1 MYKSFIRKITD
12 KFLFLK
18 KAEEN
23 YFPIALKEI
32 EIPEQQSNFDK
43 IKVLLK
49 KSSNQEAIID
59 TAVERQMEEHLFF
72 TKILLS
78 KSTEEKTNQIDIEI
92 FNTVV
97 ESVFILSTSKDYE
110 QKVDILFKLYV
121 ASARYVE
128 RNKLFNLNERPIDSV
143 GRSYAMRG
151 IYSGFSMFID
161 SVQKIEYQKQVD

>member
-1 MYKSFIRKITD
+1 MYKSFVRKITD

-18 KAEEN
+18 KAEEK

-43 IKVLLK
+43 IKTLLK

-59 TAVERQMEEHLFF
+59 TAVERQIEEYLFF
-72 TKILLS
+72 TKILLG
-78 KSTEEKTNQIDIEI
+78 KSTEEKTNKIDIEI

-97 ESVFILSTSKDYE
+97 EGIFILSISKDYE
-110 QKVDILFKLYV
+110 RKVDILFKLYV

-128 RNKLFNLNERPIDSV
+128 KNNLFNLNERPIDIL
-143 GRSYAMRG
+143 GGNYAIRG
-151 IYSGFSMFID
+151 IHNGFMMFIH
-161 SVQKIEYQKQVD
+161 SVEEA

>member
-18 KAEEN
+18 KAEEK

-43 IKVLLK
+43 IKALLK

-59 TAVERQMEEHLFF
+59 TAVERQIEEHLFF

-78 KSTEEKTNQIDIEI
+78 KSTEEKTNKIDVEI
-92 FNTVV
+92 FDAVV
-97 ESVFILSTSKDYE
+97 GDIFILSTSKNY
-110 QKVDILFKLYV
+110 
-121 ASARYVE
+121 
-128 RNKLFNLNERPIDSV
+128 
-143 GRSYAMRG
+143 
-151 IYSGFSMFID
+151 
-161 SVQKIEYQKQVD
+161 

>member
-1 MYKSFIRKITD
+1 MYKSFVRKITD

-18 KAEEN
+18 KAEEK

-43 IKVLLK
+43 IKTLLK

-59 TAVERQMEEHLFF
+59 TAVERQIEEYLFF
-72 TKILLS
+72 TKILLG
-78 KSTEEKTNQIDIEI
+78 KSTEEKTNKIDIEI

-97 ESVFILSTSKDYE
+97 EGIFILSISKDYE
-110 QKVDILFKLYV
+110 RKVDILFKLYV

-128 RNKLFNLNERPIDSV
+128 KNNLFNLNERPIDIL
-143 GRSYAMRG
+143 GGNYAIRG
-151 IYSGFSMFID
+151 IHNGFMMFIH
-161 SVQKIEYQKQVD
+161 SVEEAW

>member
-18 KAEEN
+18 KAEEK

-43 IKVLLK
+43 IKALLK
-49 KSSNQEAIID
+49 KSSNQEAMID
-59 TAVERQMEEHLFF
+59 TAVERQIEEHLFF

-97 ESVFILSTSKDYE
+97 EGIFILSISKDYE
-110 QKVDILFKLYV
+110 RKVDILFKLYV

-128 RNKLFNLNERPIDSV
+128 RNNLFNLNEAPIDSV
-143 GRSYAMRG
+143 GRSYTMRG
-151 IYSGFSMFID
+151 IYNGFIMFID
-161 SVQKIEYQKQVD
+161 SVQKIEYQKQVG